1 MDSSLAVAEAY
12 EAFAAD
18 LRRFVMAR
26 TRDVAASD
34 DIVQEAFTRLANE
47 SRAGRHPRNPR
58 AWLYRVA
65 LNLII
70 AGSRHAEVTHRVEH
84 RLASRDLAVSPEV
97 LFLASED
104 NVALRAAL
112 EGLRPQGR
120 TSLMLAA
127 QGYSG
132 REIAERIGLS
142 EGATRTMMCRARV
155 LLRRELNPELT
166 LVG

>member
-12 EAFAAD
+12 EAFSAD
-18 LRRFVMAR
+18 LRRFVLAR

-47 SRAGRHPRNPR
+47 SRAGRHPRSPR
-58 AWLYRVA
+58 AWLFRVA

-70 AGSRHAEVTHRVEH
+70 ARSRHAEVTHRVE
-84 RLASRDLAVSPEV
+84 RRIASDDLAVSPEV
-97 LFLASED
+97 HFLASERSG
-104 NVALRAAL
+104 ALRAAL
-112 EGLRPQGR
+112 EGLRPRGR

-132 REIAERIGLS
+132 REIAERLGLS